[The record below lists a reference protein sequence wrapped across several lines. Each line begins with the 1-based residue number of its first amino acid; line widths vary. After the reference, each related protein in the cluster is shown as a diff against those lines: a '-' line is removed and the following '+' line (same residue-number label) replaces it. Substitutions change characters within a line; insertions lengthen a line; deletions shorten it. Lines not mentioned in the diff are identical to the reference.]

1 MIFVKA
7 IITDNLASMVT
18 KFQKSQFT
26 EDLKINLYV
35 FFWNMRREVVLA
47 VSRVGIFLSDWIFT
61 TNHRRLA
68 ILYFWFIAITGFTGL
83 ILATIIRLELAY
95 PGKFFLAQNAE
106 RYLTVISLHG
116 IVMVFFV
123 VIPVLF
129 GAFGNFLLPTQLG
142 IRDVAFPRLN
152 SFMFWVTPAG
162 FVLLLHILLFDKA
175 YNVTYWVN
183 YSELRSRLRRRYNSV
198 EPQLTRFHEKSEDS
212 VLALRLMSDSVT
224 KQKVKNFV
232 LSEEAPLLV
241 ANNIDVWSQINKISL
256 SSTFL
261 SIKHMYSV
269 VIGVFLLEVKTALV
283 TSVRGICSYFLTG
296 VVDFFVAMRQITSLR
311 LSEDSVDM
319 CRTIFDFML
328 PGISA
333 SLYGTSLSDSYSGIT
348 TYRFARQCVQLY
360 NFVMNNVCT
369 FTYVS
374 THVLYDDIYAEQM
387 NSTNNVSR
395 FLLNSFSQHSPLLTS
410 TLSGWNL
417 NESRLFFSGHRNIA
431 NLLFNVTSQWINTGW
446 EVSYAPSLSY
456 TTDEYNQLQAV
467 VHNSK
472 LYFFRSILLNMLDL
486 TFFFKELIF
495 NLTLGVHRSFLQK
508 KFTDVNFNNFVF
520 FEHTGDRA
528 FYSNQHSGI
537 SLLPWSKF
545 FKSQILNRATFN
557 FNFDYFLDWRELKLE
572 REVWRSLDMLNLS
585 RQQLNFRKKYYADLF
600 QPASI
605 TNKVSTW
612 LPNHLIPGWAF
623 VTPYTSRLR
632 YTAVGKV
639 DIALIVVF
647 AASLGSVFSSV
658 NYVITY
664 RYIGAPILKNRREL
678 RSFFVDALLVASRM
692 MLLANPALLIGIL
705 LLLSDRH
712 FNTSVFDFSGGGDT
726 ILFQHLF
733 WFFGHPEV
741 YIIIIPCFGFMNSLL
756 PIYLR
761 KRLSGRLS
769 LQFSMYTIAFM
780 GFAVWGHH
788 MYMVGLANSVRT
800 LYSTMTV
807 MISVPAS
814 TKVLH
819 WCVTLIQST
828 LVLDVGFLFLL
839 NFMYFF
845 VLGGLSGMF
854 VAHIGFD
861 TIFHD
866 TFYVIGHFHVMLAG
880 AAVSCIFAA
889 FYFYFS
895 AIFGIRYSRFFAY
908 LHYGFYTSGQLL
920 TLIPMFWLGYAGMP
934 RRIMDYPSVFGG
946 WHSLISSGHFL
957 TVLSL
962 IFFLFM
968 LLDSFYENRAPVARM
983 RGVSRLNTR
992 LAFYAYESRKLR
1004 YCQTRAL
1011 VLNTG
1016 VSSRADLFRFCWNA
1030 ETVAVEYVFVSTG
1043 GIK

>member
-1 MIFVKA
+1 
-7 IITDNLASMVT
+7 
-18 KFQKSQFT
+18 
-26 EDLKINLYV
+26 
-35 FFWNMRREVVLA
+35 
-47 VSRVGIFLSDWIFT
+47 
-61 TNHRRLA
+61 
-68 ILYFWFIAITGFTGL
+68 
-83 ILATIIRLELAY
+83 
-95 PGKFFLAQNAE
+95 
-106 RYLTVISLHG
+106 
-116 IVMVFFV
+116 
-123 VIPVLF
+123 
-129 GAFGNFLLPTQLG
+129 
-142 IRDVAFPRLN
+142 
-152 SFMFWVTPAG
+152 
-162 FVLLLHILLFDKA
+162 
-175 YNVTYWVN
+175 
-183 YSELRSRLRRRYNSV
+183 
-198 EPQLTRFHEKSEDS
+198 
-212 VLALRLMSDSVT
+212 
-224 KQKVKNFV
+224 
-232 LSEEAPLLV
+232 
-241 ANNIDVWSQINKISL
+241 
-256 SSTFL
+256 
-261 SIKHMYSV
+261 
-269 VIGVFLLEVKTALV
+269 
-283 TSVRGICSYFLTG
+283 
-296 VVDFFVAMRQITSLR
+296 
-311 LSEDSVDM
+311 
-319 CRTIFDFML
+319 
-328 PGISA
+328 
-333 SLYGTSLSDSYSGIT
+333 
-348 TYRFARQCVQLY
+348 
-360 NFVMNNVCT
+360 
-369 FTYVS
+369 
-374 THVLYDDIYAEQM
+374 
-387 NSTNNVSR
+387 
-395 FLLNSFSQHSPLLTS
+395 
-410 TLSGWNL
+410 
-417 NESRLFFSGHRNIA
+417 
-431 NLLFNVTSQWINTGW
+431 
-446 EVSYAPSLSY
+446 
-456 TTDEYNQLQAV
+456 
-467 VHNSK
+467 
-472 LYFFRSILLNMLDL
+472 
-486 TFFFKELIF
+486 
-495 NLTLGVHRSFLQK
+495 
-508 KFTDVNFNNFVF
+508 
-520 FEHTGDRA
+520 
-528 FYSNQHSGI
+528 
-537 SLLPWSKF
+537 
-545 FKSQILNRATFN
+545 
-557 FNFDYFLDWRELKLE
+557 
-572 REVWRSLDMLNLS
+572 MLNVS

-600 QPASI
+600 EPASV

-639 DIALIVVF
+639 DVALVVVF

-678 RSFFVDALLVASRM
+678 RSFFVDALLVGSRM

-895 AIFGIRYSRFFAY
+895 AIFGVRYSRFFAY

-957 TVLSL
+957 TVMSMV
-962 IFFLFM
+962 FFLCM
-968 LLDSFYENRAPVARM
+968 LLDSFYENRAPISRM

-1011 VLNTG
+1011 VLNRT
-1016 VSSRADLFRFCWNA
+1016 VTANADLFRFCWNA
-1030 ETVAVEYVFVSTG
+1030 ETVAVEYVFA
-1043 GIK
+1043 K

>member
-1 MIFVKA
+1 M
-7 IITDNLASMVT
+7 S
-18 KFQKSQFT
+18 
-26 EDLKINLYV
+26 
-35 FFWNMRREVVLA
+35 

-95 PGKFFLAQNAE
+95 PGKFFLANNAE

-152 SFMFWVTPAG
+152 SFMFWVTPSG

-183 YSELRSRLRRRYNSV
+183 YSELRAKLRRRYHDV
-198 EPQLTRFHEKSEDS
+198 EPQSTRFHERAEDS
-212 VLALRLMSDSVT
+212 LLALRLMSDVST
-224 KQKVKNFV
+224 KQKVKSFI
-232 LSEEAPLLV
+232 LFEEAPSLTNKNVDAWVLLKDTHVSVLILTSVNSVRIWFIDWFSFLRVSLLSCIENFNFFFKNCTLNSLTSSYSNVDVKTFFSKIFHTAIFVKHDSMLVDIYPNSNEKVYFSASFDKNFQPLYPESNAYLAISDFLGWNYGKIAILHRMGV
-241 ANNIDVWSQINKISL
+241 ASPAFLVENIFQKVCPSYNYTHINTLWETPDAYFELQTNLTVNKHKFFSRVFNKML
-256 SSTFL
+256 STF
-261 SIKHMYSV
+261 
-269 VIGVFLLEVKTALV
+269 
-283 TSVRGICSYFLTG
+283 
-296 VVDFFVAMRQITSLR
+296 
-311 LSEDSVDM
+311 
-319 CRTIFDFML
+319 
-328 PGISA
+328 
-333 SLYGTSLSDSYSGIT
+333 
-348 TYRFARQCVQLY
+348 
-360 NFVMNNVCT
+360 
-369 FTYVS
+369 
-374 THVLYDDIYAEQM
+374 VLI
-387 NSTNNVSR
+387 
-395 FLLNSFSQHSPLLTS
+395 
-410 TLSGWNL
+410 
-417 NESRLFFSGHRNIA
+417 NEALFFFTCKA
-431 NLLFNVTSQWINTGW
+431 YPTSFLKEYTKVEPWL
-446 EVSYAPSLSY
+446 SLKS
-456 TTDEYNQLQAV
+456 DFCKLQESFLKD
-467 VHNSK
+467 SK
-472 LYFFRSILLNMLDL
+472 L
-486 TFFFKELIF
+486 TFF
-495 NLTLGVHRSFLQK
+495 
-508 KFTDVNFNNFVF
+508 
-520 FEHTGDRA
+520 
-528 FYSNQHSGI
+528 
-537 SLLPWSKF
+537 LPWSKK
-545 FKSQILNRATFN
+545 FKDFKLNQDISIFS
-557 FNFDYFLDWRELKLE
+557 FDYFLDWRELKLE
-572 REVWRSLDMLNLS
+572 REVWRSLDILNMS

-600 QPASI
+600 EPASI
-605 TNKVSTW
+605 TNKVSSW
-612 LPNHLIPGWAF
+612 LPNNLIPGWAF

-678 RSFFVDALLVASRM
+678 RSFFVDALLVGSRM

-828 LVLDVGFLFLL
+828 MVLDVGFLFLI

-880 AAVSCIFAA
+880 AAVSCIFAG

-895 AIFGIRYSRFFAY
+895 AIFGVRYSRFFAY
-908 LHYGFYTSGQLL
+908 LHWGFYTSGQLL

-968 LLDSFYENRAPVARM
+968 ILDSFYENRAPVARM

-1011 VLNTG
+1011 VLNT
-1016 VSSRADLFRFCWNA
+1016 SSSKNSDLFKFCWNA
-1030 ETVAVEYVFVSTG
+1030 ETVAVEYVFTSSKVSQA
-1043 GIK
+1043 